1 MLVSDALEIFGTKA
15 AIAEILGISS
25 SAVTQ
30 WKEVVPEK
38 QAYRL
43 ARFTR
48 GKLKVDV
55 AFYKKNNSVA
65 NSIPDNAHP

>member
-48 GKLKVDV
+48 GKLKVDA
-55 AFYKKNNSVA
+55 AFYKKK
-65 NSIPDNAHP
+65 